1 MNFVTTVGNTVMVFT
16 PQLGQASRPATGRLK
31 DNDYLSTIKHIQS
44 VNFSKEIYLDHDYAF
59 NCSSIH
65 FNRYAN
71 ACCTKIWRANHW
83 NWGTFPRFSKT
94 CHSTQFS
101 TKVKNISLQGD
112 QTSFNWFFLCRGQDN
127 EVDLDGGFEQELG
140 FEAQATKPL
149 SVFTQD
155 QSTKTRV
162 ASTTLRSNFIFV
174 DGKVNS

>member
-1 MNFVTTVGNTVMVFT
+1 M
-16 PQLGQASRPATGRLK
+16 LYK
-31 DNDYLSTIKHIQS
+31 DLTSQPLELRD
-44 VNFSKEIYLDHDYAF
+44 FSKIFKDLPF
-59 NCSSIH
+59 NPVQYKGKQKL
-65 FNRYAN
+65 NYRV
-71 ACCTKIWRANHW
+71 TKQVLI
-83 NWGTFPRFSKT
+83 
-94 CHSTQFS
+94 
-101 TKVKNISLQGD
+101 D
-112 QTSFNWFFLCRGQDN
+112 FFVCRGQDN